1 MRNTQ
6 NYSKNLNEVI
16 WDKIKQTLELSLG
29 FSFSILFLA
38 LLIFSKSQEGN
49 TWGILIMYK
58 WGFKSQSKKWML
70 FRCRFVTNT
79 SQSKVFKVFFSFCW
93 IVLKSSH
100 WAHLDPLKA
109 QTFHLSVR
117 SECYFMYIVCIE
129 QCEGHGYL
137 VSGRI
142 LILTSPCMQLGERI
156 CSHLLHIPFH

>member
-1 MRNTQ
+1 MNCHWVFFLHFVLSFANIFKVSRREYMRD
-6 NYSKNLNEVI
+6 LNNV
-16 WDKIKQTLELSLG
+16 QVG
-29 FSFSILFLA
+29 FQKL
-38 LLIFSKSQEGN
+38 
-49 TWGILIMYK
+49 
-58 WGFKSQSKKWML
+58 
-70 FRCRFVTNT
+70 CRFVTNT
-79 SQSKVFKVFFSFCW
+79 RQSKVFKVFFSFCW